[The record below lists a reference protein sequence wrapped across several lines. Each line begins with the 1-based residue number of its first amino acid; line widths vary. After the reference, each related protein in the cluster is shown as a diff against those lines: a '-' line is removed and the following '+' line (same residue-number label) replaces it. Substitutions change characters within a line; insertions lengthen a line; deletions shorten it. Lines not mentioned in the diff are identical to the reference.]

1 MHEYSVVVEL
11 VDALLPRLVDHA
23 GEVTAVFLKKGDL
36 RILSD
41 RALKNAFEVVAQGT
55 RLEGATLEIET
66 IPARVAC
73 GSCHYEGL
81 AKTLKDEAFHF
92 AIPILTCPQ
101 CGSDVEVRSGRELSV
116 DRVSVRTMADENV

>member
-1 MHEYSVVVEL
+1 MVAEL
-11 VDALLPRLVDHA
+11 VDALLPRLAAHA
-23 GEVTAVFLKKGDL
+23 GEVTTVFLKKGDL

-55 RLEGATLEIET
+55 RLEGATLEIES

-73 GSCHYEGL
+73 RACLYEGL

-92 AIPILTCPQ
+92 AVPILTCPD

-116 DRVSVRTMADENV
+116 DRVSVRTTTEKNV